1 LMQMTGG
8 GYPERVN
15 QSPGKETGRF
25 LAALQAAG
33 SCVSLTQGIGLRP
46 KPWAWVSRP
55 VGPVPLCA
63 A

>member
-1 LMQMTGG
+1 MQVIGG
-8 GYPERVN
+8 GYPGWVD
-15 QSPGKETGRF
+15 QSPVKGAGGV

-33 SCVSLTQGIGLRP
+33 SCASRTQGIGLRP

-55 VGPVPLCA
+55 VGPVPLYA